1 MKYRPRLDYNSGTVN
16 FIFKKIGA
24 VAKHKYCYSSIF
36 MKSLFKN
43 HPKPL
48 EKRQKKTKN
57 IIKTQG
63 MTGFGMSFCMDIRFF
78 KTLSNKFFEQLCFRA
93 ILLDFR
99 VKLVYIVRHR
109 NQENLGEHLLFSAQ
123 QKLPERIVLL
133 NYPER
138 SFDLN

>member
-1 MKYRPRLDYNSGTVN
+1 
-16 FIFKKIGA
+16 
-24 VAKHKYCYSSIF
+24 
-36 MKSLFKN
+36 
-43 HPKPL
+43 
-48 EKRQKKTKN
+48 
-57 IIKTQG
+57 
-63 MTGFGMSFCMDIRFF
+63 MTGFGLSFCMDIRFF

>member
-1 MKYRPRLDYNSGTVN
+1 MLFSQIKICQIGYYNN
-16 FIFKKIGA
+16 IGA
-24 VAKHKYCYSSIF
+24 VSKLKFCYSPFFYETPVKI
-36 MKSLFKN
+36 